1 MPYLIFSI
9 SRRAPTLFLLLWLV
23 VPAMAAA
30 AAASDEAA
38 MNTGHPMPP
47 LSEREADVLLRKATE
62 APYTGRYLNNHAAG
76 TYICRQCGMPLY
88 HSEDRYSYPQT
99 NSTPAAAGP
108 VLTTPCPARCA
119 ACPMPTGSGWKFSA
133 RIAAGI
139 WGMFLKA
146 KASRTRIP
154 AIASIPCP

>member
-76 TYICRQCGMPLY
+76 
-88 HSEDRYSYPQT
+88 
-99 NSTPAAAGP
+99 
-108 VLTTPCPARCA
+108 
-119 ACPMPTGSGWKFSA
+119 
-133 RIAAGI
+133 I

>member
-62 APYTGRYLNNHAAG
+62 APYTGRYLRA
-76 TYICRQCGMPLY
+76 
-88 HSEDRYSYPQT
+88 
-99 NSTPAAAGP
+99 
-108 VLTTPCPARCA
+108 
-119 ACPMPTGSGWKFSA
+119 
-133 RIAAGI
+133 
-139 WGMFLKA
+139 
-146 KASRTRIP
+146 TR
-154 AIASIPCP
+154 